1 MPMRKSGKKLLF
13 LMFIFAVVAI
23 QGPVLL
29 GLSANDN
36 YSTIPSQGDAIN
48 MDFLS
53 PNLSDNLQ
61 SSDTVSSST
70 LGNEMSIFDDNL
82 RKFLTNLSFYSQNDV
97 KNVKIIVLFEEDVHP
112 LLREEILTSVFNDFT
127 IITHYDIIPGTY
139 IKLNPIDLLLKES
152 NLEEIK
158 DIKRIYKSKTF
169 ESPYIIEDDVQLSAL
184 NDDLYLNWWLSTI
197 GAENLAYNG
206 SGVRVAV
213 IDTGI
218 YEHPALNIVANRNFV
233 SDEVSS
239 NYGDDVGHGT
249 HVGGI
254 IAGDGTGSDGK
265 YRGVAPG
272 VSLINARAGNISGLE
287 EGDIINAIDWSS
299 KPIGLGGADADIIS
313 MSFGGGYPY
322 ISDLITQAITNAQ
335 DAYGVIFVASAGN
348 DGPNYFT
355 GSTPASGIDVISV
368 GATDQNDELAFF
380 SSWGPTFGYLGYPD
394 VVAPGVN
401 IISTDAKDST
411 FSKEER
417 YIGNF
422 FDFSGNADYIP
433 LSGTSMS
440 APIVSG
446 ALAILIEAYPNLT
459 PGTARIA
466 LIEGTRKLS
475 SEADDDNLKSGAGL
489 INVSASLNYLS
500 SISPDYNDTAK
511 VFPDNLPIQPYDLL
525 RFPGD
530 HQKFNLTVIS
540 GKSNTFD
547 IEVPNSIQGVSL
559 TVDKSTIVF
568 SDSGIDFI
576 ELDININNN
585 AIPGIREIEINLTS
599 GGQVYDIVNL
609 YLDIRLPEY
618 SILMESY
625 HGLNDWFPEFSFNQ
639 MGFHEAMSD
648 IAEMNISIDYEM
660 EYWTPDY
667 NKDTGNSILTE
678 ERLAQYDLIVL
689 QAPILPYSPSE
700 ISNLK
705 NYFDKGGN
713 LLFLGTRYQDMVI
726 ENINDLF
733 SALEVDVQINEE
745 NVMNDNWYGIG
756 ASVSSQSVQDFN
768 DPIIFNDV
776 SKFLWRYGNSFTVSN
791 NGESIASIDGKT
803 ITAIYNGSSYGKGQ
817 FLAFGDLHWIFD
829 EYKSS
834 SYSQDHIN
842 LLKNILDFLLPL
854 DEASIN
860 INMGVEY
867 TSNPQIDL
875 SIYLKNQSTESPIT
889 STDYDSLVI
898 TIKNEFFTKSIGLNM
913 TYNSSGIYL
922 NNTYN
927 LPAPSYNPYSVI
939 VNLTIGSIT
948 YSRLT
953 KILYFDNSKV
963 PIISSLS
970 ASDTSITRAISES
983 NTLNAELD
991 KSTYGN
997 IDGFLSIYSYSF
1009 FNSKKS
1015 VNKTLTFNH
1024 FASNNYRNTF
1034 DPETS
1039 DPSGYAIFYITPS
1052 NDNYTNP
1059 NSPRIT
1065 FQIDNNPPEI
1075 LKTTSSFNIDGS
1087 AEILFDDVE
1096 SDDGT
1101 IVYNAYQGNTFDF
1114 IIDIRDSVNYE
1125 DDNSNMRVFI
1135 NFLMVSVTDNNYII
1149 IIFPASIV
1157 VDELFYEVLSDKYEG
1172 SFSIPNSMNY
1182 NSIAGTKSVSTAANF
1197 DFSTNEGYLGVLYIT
1212 VYDSEGG
1219 FDEFIIILG
1228 ISERPMDYSMIILIV
1243 VGVIALIGVASMSI
1257 YFARRKRF
1265 TRYTKYEP
1273 KYQDYYSQPSYEKQE
1288 DTYITP
1294 EPITQ
1299 LGPSMYC
1306 PFCGDFINTPKKFCP
1321 RCGESLAFNQQDE

>member
-1 MPMRKSGKKLLF
+1 MRKSGKKLLF

-23 QGPVLL
+23 QVPVLL

-36 YSTIPSQGDAIN
+36 YSITPNQGDAIN

-53 PNLSDNLQ
+53 PNLSDSLQ
-61 SSDTVSSST
+61 SSDTVSGST

-82 RKFLTNLSFYSQNDV
+82 RQFLTNLSSKPQNDV
-97 KNVKIIVLFEEDVHP
+97 KDVKIIVLFEEDIYP
-112 LLREEILTSVFNDFT
+112 ILREELLNSVFNDFT
-127 IITHYDIIPGTY
+127 IITHYDIISGTY
-139 IKLNPIDLLLKES
+139 IKLNPIELLSKEM

-158 DIKRIYKSKTF
+158 DIKRIYKSEIF
-169 ESPYIIEDDVQLSAL
+169 ESPYIIDNTIQLSAL
-184 NDDLYLNWWLSTI
+184 NDDNYLNWWLSTI

-233 SDEVSS
+233 TDEDES
-239 NYGDDVGHGT
+239 NYDDDVGHGT
-249 HVGGI
+249 HVAGI
-254 IAGDGTGSDGK
+254 IGGDGTGSDGK

-272 VSLINARAGNISGLE
+272 VSLINARAGNASGLG
-287 EGDIINAIDWSS
+287 EGDIIAAIDWSS
-299 KPIGLGGADADIIS
+299 GSGGDADIIS

-335 DAYGVIFVASAGN
+335 DDYGVIFVASAGN

-355 GSTPASGIDVISV
+355 GSTPASGIDVISI
-368 GATDQNDELAFF
+368 GATDQNDDLASF

-401 IISTDAKDST
+401 IISTDAKDSII
-411 FSKEER
+411 SKEER
-417 YIGNF
+417 YIGNY
-422 FDFSGNADYIP
+422 FDYSGNADYIP

-440 APIVSG
+440 APMVSG
-446 ALAILIEAYPNLT
+446 ALAILKEAYPNLT
-459 PGTARIA
+459 PETARIA
-466 LIEGTRKLS
+466 LIEGARKLS

-489 INVSASLNYLS
+489 INVSASLNYLN
-500 SISPDYNDTAK
+500 SISPDYNDIAK

-530 HQKFNLTVIS
+530 RQKFNLTVIS
-540 GKSNTFD
+540 GKDNNFS
-547 IEVPNSIQGVSL
+547 IEVPNSIQGVSITL
-559 TVDKSTIVF
+559 DKYTINF
-568 SDSGIDFI
+568 TNSGIDFI
-576 ELDININNN
+576 ELDIKINND
-585 AIPGIREIEINLTS
+585 AIPGIRDIKLNLTS
-599 GGQVYDIVNL
+599 GVQVYDVDL

-639 MGFHEAMSD
+639 MGFYEAMSD
-648 IAEMNISIDYEM
+648 ISDMNISIDYEM
-660 EYWTPDY
+660 EHWTPDY
-667 NKDTGNSILTE
+667 NKDTNNSILTE

-689 QAPILPYSPSE
+689 QTPILPYSPSE

-705 NYFDKGGN
+705 NYFEGEGN
-713 LLFLGTRYQDMVI
+713 ILFLGTRYQDMVI

-733 SALEVDVQINEE
+733 LALEVDIQINEE
-745 NVMNDNWYGIG
+745 NVMDDNWYGIG

-768 DPIIFNDV
+768 DPIIFDDV
-776 SKFLWRYGNSFTVSN
+776 SKFLWMYGNSFSVSN
-791 NGESIASIDGKT
+791 NGTSIASIDGKT
-803 ITAIYNGSSYGKGQ
+803 VAAIYDGSSYGKGQ

-854 DEASIN
+854 NEASIN
-860 INMGVEY
+860 INIGVEY

-875 SIYLKNQSTESPIT
+875 SVYLKNQTTESPIT
-889 STDYDSLVI
+889 STDYYSLVI
-898 TIKNEFFTKSIGLNM
+898 TIKNESFTKSIGLNM

-927 LPAPSYNPYSVI
+927 LPAPNYNPYSVI

-948 YSRLT
+948 YSKST
-953 KILYFDNSKV
+953 EILYFDNLKV

-970 ASDTSITRAISES
+970 ASDTRITRAISES

-991 KSTYGN
+991 KSTYEN
-997 IDGFLSIYSYSF
+997 FDGFLSIYSYSF
-1009 FNSKKS
+1009 FNSRKS

-1024 FASNNYRNTF
+1024 SASNNYRNPF

-1052 NDNYTNP
+1052 NENYTNP

-1075 LKTTSSFNIDGS
+1075 LKTSSSLNIDGS
-1087 AEILFDDVE
+1087 SEIFFDE
-1096 SDDGT
+1096 IETDDGT
-1101 IVYNAYQGNTFDF
+1101 TVYNAYQGSTFDF
-1114 IIDIRDSVNYE
+1114 TLDIRDSVNYE
-1125 DDNSNMRVFI
+1125 DDNSNMDVFI
-1135 NFLMVSVTDNNYII
+1135 NLIMVSVTDDNYII
-1149 IIFPASIV
+1149 FIFPASII
-1157 VDELFYEVLSDKYEG
+1157 VDELYYEVLSNKYEG
-1172 SFSIPNSMNY
+1172 SFTIPNSMNY

-1197 DFSTNEGYLGVLYIT
+1197 DFSTNDGYLGVLYIT

-1219 FDEFIIILG
+1219 FDEFIIILV
-1228 ISERPMDYSMIILIV
+1228 ISERPMDYSMIIFIV
-1243 VGVIALIGVASMSI
+1243 VGVIAIIGVASMSI

-1288 DTYITP
+1288 DAYITP
-1294 EPITQ
+1294 ETITQ

-1306 PFCGDFINTPKKFCP
+1306 PFCGEFINTPKKFCP
-1321 RCGESLAFNQQDE
+1321 HCGESFTFNQQNE

>member
-1 MPMRKSGKKLLF
+1 MRKSGKKVLF
-13 LMFIFAVVAI
+13 LMLVFAVFAI
-23 QGPVLL
+23 QVPVSL
-29 GLSANDN
+29 GLSVNDN
-36 YSTIPSQGDAIN
+36 YNTTPSQENAIN
-48 MDFLS
+48 TDYLS
-53 PNLSDNLQ
+53 SNLSDNLQ
-61 SSDTVSSST
+61 SSDTVSGST
-70 LGNEMSIFDDNL
+70 LDNEMSIIDDNL
-82 RKFLTNLSFYSQNDV
+82 RHFLTNLPTKPQNDV
-97 KNVKIIVLFEEDVHP
+97 KDVKIIVLFEEDVYP
-112 LLREEILTSVFNDFT
+112 VLREEILNSIFNDFT
-127 IITHYDIIPGTY
+127 IITHYDIISGTF
-139 IKLNPIDLLLKES
+139 IKLNPMELLSKEM

-158 DIKRIYKSKTF
+158 DIKRIYKSEIF
-169 ESPYIIEDDVQLSAL
+169 ENPYIIDNTIQLSAL
-184 NDDLYLNWWLSTI
+184 NDDNYLNWWLSTI
-197 GAENLAYNG
+197 GAESLAYNG

-233 SDEVSS
+233 SDEDSS
-239 NYGDDVGHGT
+239 NYDDDVGHGT
-249 HVGGI
+249 HVAGI
-254 IAGDGTGSDGK
+254 IGGDGTGSDGK

-272 VSLINARAGNISGLE
+272 VSLINARAGNASGLG
-287 EGDIINAIDWSS
+287 EGDIINAIDWAS

-335 DAYGVIFVASAGN
+335 DTYSVIFVASAGN
-348 DGPNYFT
+348 DGPDYFT
-355 GSTPASGIDVISV
+355 GSTPASGIDVISI
-368 GATDQNDELAFF
+368 GATVQNGELAYF

-401 IISTDAKDST
+401 IISTDAKDSI

-417 YIGNF
+417 YIGNY
-422 FDFSGNADYIP
+422 FDYSGDADYIP

-440 APIVSG
+440 APMVSG
-446 ALAILIEAYPNLT
+446 ALAILKDAYPNLT
-459 PGTARIA
+459 PETARIA
-466 LIEGTRKLS
+466 LLEGARKLT
-475 SEADDDNLKSGAGL
+475 SEADDDNLKSGAGI
-489 INVSASLNYLS
+489 INVSASLDYLN

-511 VFPDNLPIQPYDLL
+511 IFPDNLPVKPYDLL

-530 HQKFNLTVIS
+530 HQKFNLTVLS
-540 GKSNTFD
+540 GKDNNFS
-547 IEVPNSIQGVSL
+547 IEVPKSIQGVSITL
-559 TVDKSTIVF
+559 DKNTINF
-568 SDSGIDFI
+568 TNAGISFI
-576 ELDININNN
+576 ELDIKINND
-585 AIPGIREIEINLTS
+585 ATPGIRDIDLNLTS
-599 GGQVYDIVNL
+599 GGQVYDVVNL

-639 MGFHEAMSD
+639 MGFYEAMSD
-648 IAEMNISIDYEM
+648 ISKMNISIDYEM

-667 NKDTGNSILTE
+667 NKVTSNSILTE

-689 QAPILPYSPSE
+689 QTPILPYSPSE

-705 NYFDKGGN
+705 NYFEGEGN
-713 LLFLGTRYQDMVI
+713 ILFLGTRYQDMVI

-733 SALEVDVQINEE
+733 SALEVDIQINEE
-745 NVMNDNWYGIG
+745 NVMDDNWYGIG

-776 SKFLWRYGNSFTVSN
+776 NKFLWMYGNSFSVSN

-803 ITAIYNGSSYGKGQ
+803 VAAIYNGSSYGKGQ
-817 FLAFGDLHWIFD
+817 FLAFGDLHWIFN

-842 LLKNILDFLLPL
+842 LLKNILGFLLPL

-860 INMGVEY
+860 INIDVEY

-875 SIYLKNQSTESPIT
+875 SIYLKNQTTESPIT

-898 TIKNEFFTKSIGLNM
+898 TIKNESFTKSIGLNM
-913 TYNSSGIYL
+913 TYNSSGIYF
-922 NNTYN
+922 NDTYN
-927 LPAPSYNPYSVI
+927 FPAPSYNPYSVI
-939 VNLTIGSIT
+939 VNLTIGTIN
-948 YSRLT
+948 YSKST

-970 ASDTSITRAISES
+970 ASDTIITRAISES

-997 IDGFLSIYSYSF
+997 FSGFLSIYSYSF

-1015 VNKTLTFNH
+1015 VNKAITFNNTG
-1024 FASNNYRNTF
+1024 SNYYSYNF
-1034 DPETS
+1034 DPDFT
-1039 DPSGYAIFYITPS
+1039 DPSGYVIFYIAPS
-1052 NDNYTNP
+1052 NENYTNP
-1059 NSPRIT
+1059 NSPRII

-1075 LKTTSSFNIDGS
+1075 LKTSSSLNIDGGS
-1087 AEILFDDVE
+1087 EIYFDDIE
-1096 SDDGT
+1096 TDDGT
-1101 IVYNAYQGNTFDF
+1101 TVYNAYQGSTFDF

-1135 NFLMVSVTDNNYII
+1135 NLIIVSVTDDNYII
-1149 IIFPASIV
+1149 FIFPASIV
-1157 VDELFYEVLSDKYEG
+1157 VDELSYEVISDKYEG
-1172 SFSIPNSMNY
+1172 SFIIPNSMNY
-1182 NSIAGTKSVSTAANF
+1182 NSIAGTKSVSTAASF
-1197 DFSTNEGYLGVLYIT
+1197 DFSTNKGYLGVLYIT

-1219 FDEFIIILG
+1219 FDEFIIILV

-1273 KYQDYYSQPSYEKQE
+1273 KYQDYYSQASYEKQE
-1288 DTYITP
+1288 DAYITP

-1306 PFCGDFINTPKKFCP
+1306 PFCGDFINKPKKFCP
-1321 RCGESLAFNQQDE
+1321 SCGESLAFNQQDE